1 MVPDQETELTLSNG
15 RLLGLFLGLIV
26 LCGVFFVMGYML
38 GKNRA
43 PGNSL
48 LADSPSTATDGQMK
62 PEAIQGVQVPA
73 QAAVHP
79 AAPVQTSAPEAQPQE
94 TETSADS
101 EAAPAAESAPAPEP
115 KRPVQKSKPQQQP
128 QARSAAPV
136 SSGSY
141 TVQVA
146 AVSNQQDA
154 ERLASALRRKQ
165 YAVFVTSHAPD
176 NLFHV
181 QVGPFND
188 AKQAEAARSRLASD
202 GYNAFMRR

>member
-1 MVPDQETELTLSNG
+1 MVPDQETEITLSNG

-62 PEAIQGVQVPA
+62 PEAIQGVQVPP
-73 QAAVHP
+73 QAATHP
-79 AAPVQTSAPEAQPQE
+79 AVPVQTSAPEVQPQE

-101 EAAPAAESAPAPEP
+101 ESAPAAEPAPAPEP
-115 KRPVQKSKPQQQP
+115 KRPVQKSKPQQP
-128 QARSAAPV
+128 QARTAAPV

-181 QVGPFND
+181 QVGPYND